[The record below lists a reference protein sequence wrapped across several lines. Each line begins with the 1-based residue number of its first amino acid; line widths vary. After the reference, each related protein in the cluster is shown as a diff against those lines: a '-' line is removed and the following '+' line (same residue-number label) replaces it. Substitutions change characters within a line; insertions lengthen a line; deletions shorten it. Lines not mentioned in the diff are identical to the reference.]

1 MNKYLLFRTD
11 RIGDFLLSAILI
23 KSIKRNDKYSHITLI
38 ASKKNYK
45 YICTLKFIDKVI
57 LYPDNFFKR
66 IFFFIKIFK
75 SNFKLKIA
83 LDGKKRSIYGCLL
96 GRSNYKFLLTTK
108 KFYKKIFRF
117 FFTKVIYKDDFS
129 SKILEIKFILNEIGY
144 DLKLIDYNIFV
155 NEKNFPVQKN
165 QSGTIM
171 LHFDEK
177 WIFNDYI
184 KKYTN
189 IEPTYDQFYKF
200 ICEMTERTDNDL
212 HITTGFIDNIILKKL
227 RLIMNFNEKFYWKDY
242 KSHKIYLHYNSSF
255 LDLKKII
262 YNSSKIICCHG
273 APTHV
278 AAAMD
283 KEIIDIYDENEELFY
298 QKWNSHFRK
307 YNFLYRTNFKD
318 LSKKILNLL

>member
-23 KSIKRNDKYSHITLI
+23 KSIKRNDLDSHITLI

-45 YICTLKFIDKVI
+45 YIETLKFIDKVI
-57 LYPDNFFKR
+57 LYPDNFIKR
-66 IFFFIKIFK
+66 FFFFIKIFR

-96 GRSNYKFLLTTK
+96 GGSNYKFLVTTK
-108 KFYKKIFRF
+108 KVYKKIFRF
-117 FFTKVIYKDDFS
+117 FFTKIIHKDDFS
-129 SKILEIKFILNEIGY
+129 TKILEIEFILNEIGY
-144 DLKLIDYNIFV
+144 DLKLIDYNIFE
-155 NEKNFPVQKN
+155 NEKDFSDKKN
-165 QSGTIM
+165 ENGPII

-184 KKYTN
+184 KKYAN

-200 ICEMTERTDNDL
+200 ICDITVRANKDL
-212 HITTGFIDNIILKKL
+212 HITTGFVGNIILDKL
-227 RLIMNFNEKFYWKDY
+227 LSKMNFNEKFYWKDY
-242 KSHKIYLHYNSSF
+242 GSHKIYLHFNSSF
-255 LDLKKII
+255 IDLKKII

-278 AAAMD
+278 ASAMD
-283 KEIIDIYDENEELFY
+283 KEIVDIYDKSEELFY
-298 QKWNSHFRK
+298 KKWNSHFRK
-307 YNFLYRTNFKD
+307 YSFLYRTSFND
-318 LSKKILNLL
+318 LSKNILNLL